1 MTLDLFSEIAKPL
14 HCPDCNIDMH
24 FLASRPTK
32 RVFVA
37 TILERVFFLCPNCQ
51 CLSHRLVTM
60 PAPSSGMTVNPGGIF
75 GGRQY
80 QSLDCSPGR
89 AWRAPR
95 RQAASRRSPKARP
108 CALRKPNRG
117 HRSVGSSQSLCANI
131 LTTKSPIPL
140 GHMTARCAELASLRP
155 TPFRSSGDRGF

>member
-75 GGRQY
+75 GGSSIPKLGL
-80 QSLDCSPGR
+80 QSVQGMAGAPQASGESP
-89 AWRAPR
+89 
-95 RQAASRRSPKARP
+95 
-108 CALRKPNRG
+108 
-117 HRSVGSSQSLCANI
+117 QSEGTPLCASQ
-131 LTTKSPIPL
+131 TQ
-140 GHMTARCAELASLRP
+140 
-155 TPFRSSGDRGF
+155 